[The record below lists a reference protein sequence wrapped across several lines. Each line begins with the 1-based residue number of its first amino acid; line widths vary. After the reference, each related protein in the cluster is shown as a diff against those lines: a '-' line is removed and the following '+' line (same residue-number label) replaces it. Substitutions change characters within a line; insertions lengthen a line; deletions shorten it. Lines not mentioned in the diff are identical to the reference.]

1 MAKTPGTGIAI
12 GTHFSPRFKRPLD
25 DRFTFDTIN
34 EMINFTSAALYDG
47 IETYNKETKKR
58 YRWSSSNPQTAL
70 GKWVEIKDTIT
81 NYNNLENLPSIEGI
95 TISGSKDADDYNLQ
109 RKLSFDNAPTNDS
122 SNPVTSEGIFNAL
135 EVKANVDD
143 VYIKTEADDTF
154 VKQEKLGVADGVAT
168 LDQSGKVPAS
178 QLNITAFTPKGMWDA
193 STNTPQLQDGVGT
206 LGDTYICSVAGTANF
221 GSGEITFS
229 EGDQVIYMNDVW
241 NRSINSNAVDSV
253 NGKTGAVVLTKDDI
267 ELDQVDNTSDLD
279 KPISTAT
286 QEALD
291 LKSDIIQYSTL
302 PEASIDNFDKVIQY
316 VGTSTAEYTK
326 GYFYV
331 CVEKNGT
338 YEWQPKTVQA
348 GGAGGAGTLEKKIVA
363 NTEVG
368 GITVGSTFEEG
379 SSITD
384 LLYSMLVK
392 FIYQKVTL
400 DISCAALVKKGTVI
414 NPVTMTANITKGDN
428 PIVDAVYKV
437 NGTVVDT
444 KNETTDPTIIDGG
457 SYTFEYTE
465 DVITDTTF
473 EVTVRDN
480 PTFNVRSA
488 SKSVKFINPFYYGI
502 SDVNTLVDF
511 AGLTEKLVEKSK
523 QEFAF
528 TADGQYLVFA
538 YDSTYGDVASII
550 DQNNFDNTSSFTKST
565 LEVEGETYNVYVSN
579 DTTVCTNFKYT
590 ISF

>member
-1 MAKTPGTGIAI
+1 MAKIPGKGIQI
-12 GTHFSPRFKRPLD
+12 GSNFSGRFRKPLD
-25 DRFTFDTIN
+25 DRFTFDTLA
-34 EMINFTSAALYDG
+34 EMASFPESALYNG
-47 IETYNKETKKR
+47 IITYNEATKK
-58 YRWSSSNPQTAL
+58 YYQWFSTNTVDAAY
-70 GKWVEIKDTIT
+70 GKWVEYDHVTFEDVYTREET
-81 NYNNLENLPSIEGI
+81 NELLDNKQNV
-95 TISGSKDADDYNLQ
+95 
-109 RKLSFDNAPTNDS
+109 LSFDNIPTNDS
-122 SNPVTSEGIFNAL
+122 PNPVTSEGIFNAL
-135 EVKANVDD
+135 ELKANIDD
-143 VYIKTEADDTF
+143 VYSKTESDDTF

-193 STNTPQLQDGVGT
+193 STNTPQLQNGIGT
-206 LGDTYICSVAGTANF
+206 LGDTYICSVAGTADF

-267 ELDQVDNTSDLD
+267 GLDQVDNTSDLD

-286 QEALD
+286 QEALN

-316 VGTSTAEYTK
+316 IGTSTAEYTK
-326 GYFYV
+326 GYFYI
-331 CVEKNGT
+331 CVEENGT
-338 YEWQPKTVQA
+338 YKWQPKTVQA
-348 GGAGGAGTLEKKIVA
+348 GGSSGGGTLEKTIVT

-368 GITVGSTFEEG
+368 GIVAGTTFAEG

-400 DISCAALVKKGTVI
+400 DISCDALVKKGTVI
-414 NPVTMTANITKGDN
+414 NPVTMTANIIKGDN

-437 NGTVVDT
+437 NGTSVAVKD
-444 KNETTDPTIIDGG
+444 ETTDPTIVDGG

-465 DVITDTTF
+465 DVTTDTTF

-488 SKSVKFINPFYYGI
+488 SKSVKFVNPFYYGI

-511 AGLTEKLVEKSK
+511 TGLTEKLAEKSK
-523 QEFAF
+523 QEFTF

-538 YDSTYGDVASII
+538 YDSTYGDVKSII

>member
-1 MAKTPGTGIAI
+1 MAKTPGTGIKI

-25 DRFTFDTIN
+25 DRFVFDTIN

-58 YRWSSSNPQTAL
+58 YRWSSLNPQTAL

-81 NYNNLENLPSIEGI
+81 NYNNLENLPSIEGVV
-95 TISGSKDADDYNLQ
+95 ISGSKDADDYNLQ
-109 RKLSFDNAPTNDS
+109 RKLSFDDTPTDDS
-122 SNPVTSEGIFNAL
+122 PNPVTSEGIFNAL
-135 EVKANVDD
+135 EVKANADD
-143 VYIKTEADDTF
+143 VYTKTEADDTF

-178 QLNITAFTPKGMWDA
+178 QINITAFTPKGMWDA
-193 STNTPQLQDGVGT
+193 STNTPQLQDGIGT
-206 LGDTYICSVAGTANF
+206 LGDTYICSIAGTSDF

-229 EGDQVIYMNDVW
+229 EGDQVIYMNDIW

-267 ELDQVDNTSDLD
+267 GLDQVDNTSDLD

-291 LKSDIIQYSTL
+291 LKSDIIQYPTL

-331 CVEKNGT
+331 CVEENGT
-338 YEWQPKTVQA
+338 YKWQPKTVQA
-348 GGAGGAGTLEKKIVA
+348 GGAGGSGTLEKKIVA

-400 DISCAALVKKGTVI
+400 DISCAALIKKGTVI

-444 KNETTDPTIIDGG
+444 KNETTDPTIINGG
-457 SYTFEYTE
+457 TYTFEYAE
-465 DVITDTTF
+465 DVTTDTTF

-488 SKSVKFINPFYYGI
+488 SKSVKFVNPFYYGI
-502 SDVNTLVDF
+502 SDANTLVDF
-511 AGLTEKLVEKSK
+511 TGLTEKLAEKSK

-538 YDSTYGDVASII
+538 YDSSYGNVKSII
-550 DQNNFDNTSSFTKST
+550 DQNGFDNTSSFTKST
-565 LEVEGETYNVYVSN
+565 LVVDGATYNVYVSN